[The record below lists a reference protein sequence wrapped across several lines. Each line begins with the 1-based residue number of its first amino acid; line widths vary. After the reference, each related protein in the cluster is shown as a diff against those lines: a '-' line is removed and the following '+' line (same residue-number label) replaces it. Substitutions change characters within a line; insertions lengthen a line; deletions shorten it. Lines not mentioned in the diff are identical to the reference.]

1 MNTLLLPVSQHVQ
14 QTRMDI
20 NLVSIA
26 AGLAVS
32 RHCNLPTTEVES
44 INMHYVGQV
53 QQSVSTYL
61 SIINESVV
69 INMECALK
77 VARSAYMLRYNAAYP
92 KADGSVIL
100 PTAGS
105 FFERYFGVGTYFDE
119 VTLGKCESQANDVM
133 SLVNRLLT
141 VIPSLVQ
148 EA

>member
-14 QTRMDI
+14 QTQVDI
-20 NLVSIA
+20 RLVSIA

-32 RHCNLPTTEVES
+32 RHVNLPTTEVDS

-69 INMECALK
+69 IQMDRALK

-92 KADGSVIL
+92 KADGCVIL
-100 PTAGS
+100 PSSGS
-105 FFERYFGVGTYFDE
+105 FFERYFGVSTFFDE
-119 VTLGKCESQANDVM
+119 VTLCKCAEKPDEVM
-133 SLVNRLLT
+133 ALVNRLLS
-141 VIPSLVQ
+141 VMPSLIK